1 MITLD
6 VSQLMYESYMCKF
19 KNDVDENK
27 YKRAG
32 LILTNKDRILIVY
45 GKNSKKWSFPKG
57 RKNYDDESSLYC
69 AIREFEEET
78 GILLSDDELSRITF
92 FFRTSHCV
100 YYCLEV
106 NNEIDFVSSP
116 KHNHEISKVKYMR
129 IQDLKYMTNLNYD
142 LKVFCKNFSDRL
154 CESVD

>member
-6 VSQLMYESYMCKF
+6 VSQLMHDSYMCKF

-106 NNEIDFVSSP
+106 DNDIDFVSSP
-116 KHNHEISKVKYMR
+116 KHNHEISKVKYIK

-154 CESVD
+154 YENDN